1 MAEKGI
7 YELTDLWDAGGTT
20 FTSIK
25 ITITDTA
32 YAAGSRMLDITSVT
46 AGGYIRADVDGNFA
60 ISGYMD
66 FAPMAA
72 AAWKEGRLYY
82 DSTRKGLVIYNAEED
97 ISGNLM
103 EEEWVPVFNDTGVQI
118 DDGTP
123 LYVTGTSA
131 GLPTVAPAIA
141 DGQRVIG
148 LATHNIGDEERGYA
162 TRSGG
167 LSGPDYSA
175 FSNGDTAYLSPVTPG
190 TVINVEPSWPNKVI
204 ELGIITD
211 ASNPGSINIDIEH
224 HGGPV
229 AVVKSY
235 TFASRSAAAGE
246 YFQGGFYDHPDAD
259 ANLTNASTT
268 VVHGS
273 VNHPYAAHAFMV
285 FGAATTDG
293 TTVTLTVSGTSITD
307 AGVRT
312 PADSEVLFTGAPAG
326 LTLNDYIETALKF
339 VGAVTYTLTSDGATF
354 TFDFNLGYAKYED
367 FNNVNAT
374 LRGIE
379 CVGLCNT
386 SDSDFEVELIHHS
399 ITGWTYAATGFHA
412 GNTPI
417 ATMNTDHGTEQ
428 DIVAGEQFAWKRS
441 NMSEDI
447 QGNDGEGVIVRV
459 TTGTNNSVSYMDTHV
474 AVTIP

>member
-1 MAEKGI
+1 MTKKGI
-7 YELTDLWDAGGTT
+7 YELADLWNAGGTV
-20 FTSIK
+20 FRSIK
-25 ITITDTA
+25 VEITDTA
-32 YAAGSRMLDITSVT
+32 YAAGSKMIDLTTLV
-46 AGGYIRADVDGNFA
+46 AGGYFRVDVDGNLD
-60 ISGYMD
+60 ISGYVD
-66 FAPMAA
+66 FKPMTAP
-72 AAWKEGRLYY
+72 AWKQGRMFY
-82 DSTRKGLVIYNAEED
+82 DSDRQGFSIYVAESD
-97 ISGNLM
+97 ITGNVM
-103 EEEWVPVFNDTGVQI
+103 EEEWRPVWNDTGVQI

-123 LYVTGTSA
+123 VYVTGSLS
-131 GLPTVAPAIA
+131 GLATVAPAIA
-141 DGQRVIG
+141 NGQRVIG
-148 LATHNIGDEERGYA
+148 LATHDIGDASRGKV
-162 TRSGG
+162 TRGG
-167 LSGPDYSA
+167 DLTGPDYTP
-175 FSNGDTAYLSPVTPG
+175 FSDGDVLYLSTTVAGDVT
-190 TVINVEPSWPNKVI
+190 NVEPSWPAKVI
-204 ELGIITD
+204 ELGVVID
-211 ASNPGSINIDIEH
+211 SSNPGTFNVDIEH

-273 VNHPYAAHAFMV
+273 ANHPYAAHAFMV

-293 TTVTLTVSGTSITD
+293 TTVTLTASGTSITD
-307 AGVRT
+307 AGVRA
-312 PADSEVLFTGAPAG
+312 PADSEILYTGAVGG
-326 LTLNDYIETALKF
+326 LTLNDYFETALKF

-386 SDSDFEVELIHHS
+386 SDSAFEIELIHHS
-399 ITGWTYAATGFHA
+399 TTGWTYAATGFHA

-441 NMSEDI
+441 NLSEDI